1 MTYRSF
7 TRRQA
12 LWTAAAAG
20 LAASSGSAVFAQS
33 REAVDMVKGNADA
46 PVTVVEYASF
56 TCPHCR
62 TFHTQTFPKI
72 RENFIETGKVK
83 FILREV
89 YFDRFGLWAGMIARC
104 AGPERYFGVVDMI
117 FDKQAEWLSGGD
129 PSVIVENLKSLGR
142 QAGLTNA
149 EMDACLQD
157 EDFAKALV
165 EAYQKNATADQIEAT
180 PTLLINGEKQPNLP
194 YGQLETLLNAA
205 LSASDAAPDN

>member
-33 REAVDMVKGNADA
+33 REAVDMVKGSPDA

-62 TFHTQTFPKI
+62 TFHMQTFPQI

-117 FDKQAEWLSGGD
+117 FEKQAEWLSGGD

-142 QAGLTNA
+142 RAGLTNA

-165 EAYQKNATADQIEAT
+165 EAYQKNATADKIEAT

-194 YGQLETLLNAA
+194 YGQLETLLNEA
-205 LSASDAAPDN
+205 LSASGAAPDN